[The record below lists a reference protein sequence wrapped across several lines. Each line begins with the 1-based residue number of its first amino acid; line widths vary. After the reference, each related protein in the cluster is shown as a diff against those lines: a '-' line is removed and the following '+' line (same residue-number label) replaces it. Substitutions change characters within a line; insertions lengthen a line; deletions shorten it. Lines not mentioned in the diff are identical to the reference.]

1 MGEIIW
7 RIVKLEGAGEAM
19 ISGTESTLFV
29 AAGAGDHTAFER
41 LTEPHR
47 RELLVHCYRMLGS
60 LEDAEDI
67 LQETL
72 LRAWRKLDTFEGR
85 ASFRTWLYKIA
96 TNTSLDVL
104 SRRRSRALPSDMI
117 PAADPLA
124 PFPPP
129 TGEPI
134 WLGPLPDFLIDERTT
149 VNPEARYEAHE
160 SVQLAFL
167 AALQKLPG
175 RQRAVLILRDVLG
188 WKASEVAELLGSSVE
203 AANSALQRARATM
216 KQYHGDTIRLSTSAA
231 ETTDEQIA
239 LLLAKYVAAWEEADS
254 RALVALLREDALI
267 TMPPFPLW
275 YQGPETIRRFLD
287 VHLFKLGAN
296 VSLRLEGTRANGAPA
311 FATYQQDAQGV
322 YRPAAIQVITITDG
336 MVARIDDFLTYDN
349 RLFSQFGL
357 PLSV

>member
-1 MGEIIW
+1 MTG
-7 RIVKLEGAGEAM
+7 
-19 ISGTESTLFV
+19 GTQTTLFA
-29 AAGAGDHTAFER
+29 AAGSGDHMAFER

-72 LRAWRKLDTFEGR
+72 LRALRKLDTFEGR

-104 SRRRSRALPSDMI
+104 SSRRSRMLPNDRV

-124 PFPPP
+124 PFPAPA
-129 TGEPI
+129 GEPI
-134 WLGPLPDFLIDERTT
+134 WLGPLPDFLVDERAT
-149 VNPEARYEAHE
+149 VNPEARYEARE

-188 WKASEVAELLGSSVE
+188 WKASEVADLLGSSVE

-216 KQYHGDTIRLSTSAA
+216 KQYHGESTRLSTSAA
-231 ETTDEQIA
+231 
-239 LLLAKYVAAWEEADS
+239 
-254 RALVALLREDALI
+254 
-267 TMPPFPLW
+267 
-275 YQGPETIRRFLD
+275 
-287 VHLFKLGAN
+287 
-296 VSLRLEGTRANGAPA
+296 
-311 FATYQQDAQGV
+311 
-322 YRPAAIQVITITDG
+322 
-336 MVARIDDFLTYDN
+336 
-349 RLFSQFGL
+349 
-357 PLSV
+357 